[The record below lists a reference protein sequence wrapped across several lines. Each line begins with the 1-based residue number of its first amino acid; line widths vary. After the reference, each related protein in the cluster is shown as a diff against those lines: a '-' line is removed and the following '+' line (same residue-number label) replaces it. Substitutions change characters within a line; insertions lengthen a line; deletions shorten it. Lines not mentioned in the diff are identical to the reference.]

1 MNVLWNNKL
10 LKLNL
15 SLINSKVKDN
25 HEITTQKQK
34 RIFLFHRDLT
44 PGTKSHCATNKLPF
58 ITRLFGLQEFPPT
71 LSFCF

>member
-15 SLINSKVKDN
+15 SLINSKVKEN

-34 RIFLFHRDLT
+34 RILFPSGFEPLE
-44 PGTKSHCATNKLPF
+44 PKAIVLP
-58 ITRLFGLQEFPPT
+58 ISYP
-71 LSFCF
+71 

>member
-34 RIFLFHRDLT
+34 RIFFPSGFEPLE
-44 PGTKSHCATNKLPF
+44 PKAIVLP
-58 ITRLFGLQEFPPT
+58 ISYPL
-71 LSFCF
+71 